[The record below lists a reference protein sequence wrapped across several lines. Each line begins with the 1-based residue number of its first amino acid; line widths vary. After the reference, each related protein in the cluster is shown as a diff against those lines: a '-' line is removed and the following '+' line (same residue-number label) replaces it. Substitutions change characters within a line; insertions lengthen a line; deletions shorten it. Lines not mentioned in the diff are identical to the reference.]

1 MAFASEGGVAA
12 QSMIPK
18 YVYYGAWA
26 LSGTAVVA
34 DIATKTMDA
43 PEDKRLRTAGYHTA
57 FHIPASIVLPAVII
71 HKIVHQTEHVV
82 KSNKSL
88 SQLGV
93 KTQRVIPV
101 AVAIASIAVVVP
113 VVDHLCEWAMEPTL
127 GRALGLEFDHHHHS
141 DHHEKKKKD

>member
-1 MAFASEGGVAA
+1 
-12 QSMIPK
+12 MIPK

-71 HKIVHQTEHVV
+71 HKIVHQTE
-82 KSNKSL
+82 
-88 SQLGV
+88 
-93 KTQRVIPV
+93 P
-101 AVAIASIAVVVP
+101 VAIASIAVVVP